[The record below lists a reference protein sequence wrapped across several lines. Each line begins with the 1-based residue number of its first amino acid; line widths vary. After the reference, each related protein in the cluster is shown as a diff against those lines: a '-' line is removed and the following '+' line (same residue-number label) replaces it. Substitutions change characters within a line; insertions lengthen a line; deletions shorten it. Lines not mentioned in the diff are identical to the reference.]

1 MTTENIFTLLKRL
14 PAEIENEIFFY
25 IPAPNPVAEL
35 IKEYWENYGNIS
47 EFCNECGI
55 YTKEFLAREGQFW
68 VKDHY
73 DGMCEYCYA
82 ETHDLAEVY
91 ACVDCDEKTF
101 TYGRFENTETGLYC
115 NTCYE
120 NLLEEEDN

>member
-1 MTTENIFTLLKRL
+1 MTTQNIFTLLKRL

-35 IKEYWENYGNIS
+35 IKEYWENYGGGG
-47 EFCNECGI
+47 EFCNECSM
-55 YTKEFLAREGQFW
+55 YVREFFSHEGHFW

-82 ETHDLAEVY
+82 ETHQLAEVY
-91 ACVDCDEKTF
+91 TCVDCSEKTF
-101 TYGRFENTETGLYC
+101 TYGMFENTETGLYC

-120 NLLEEEDN
+120 TLLEEEDN

>member
-35 IKEYWENYGNIS
+35 IKEYWENYGNGG
-47 EFCNECGI
+47 EFCNDCGM
-55 YTKEFLAREGQFW
+55 YVKEFYSHEGFW

-73 DGMCEYCYA
+73 DGLCEYCYA

-91 ACVDCDEKTF
+91 TCDDCYEKSF

-115 NTCYE
+115 NTCYATR
-120 NLLEEEDN
+120 LEEEDN